1 MQSSNIVTICEK
13 YVSKFDT
20 VIKNI
25 PYEIRG
31 IFNSEMLLAVSL
43 IEEFW
48 IEEIVESWRARGHST
63 SILCEYFKWTS
74 KKIVSIDFDKNSPD
88 TNYSEERLKQYDNI
102 ELIYGDAFKVLPH
115 RSFKN
120 TALLIDWPKWD
131 AAIALALQLV
141 RKWGIKLVM
150 IHDIHQN
157 TFDRDVFNIV
167 FSDTFYSD
175 NREFVDR
182 FSSLDGNCWK
192 VLEGTGEAPYI
203 RKGMD
208 IVSYAS
214 TLGIANMQEN
224 GLNTLIAQN
233 FEEKFKSQQPSLKKV

>member
-1 MQSSNIVTICEK
+1 
-13 YVSKFDT
+13 
-20 VIKNI
+20 
-25 PYEIRG
+25 
-31 IFNSEMLLAVSL
+31 
-43 IEEFW
+43 
-48 IEEIVESWRARGHST
+48 
-63 SILCEYFKWTS
+63 
-74 KKIVSIDFDKNSPD
+74 
-88 TNYSEERLKQYDNI
+88 
-102 ELIYGDAFKVLPH
+102 
-115 RSFKN
+115 
-120 TALLIDWPKWD
+120 
-131 AAIALALQLV
+131 
-141 RKWGIKLVM
+141 M

-192 VLEGTGEAPYI
+192 VLEGTGEALYI